1 LPGHGPEVQNAE
13 AKIEEYLTHRRE
25 REAQVVAA
33 LGAGAS
39 SLKEIVEVAY
49 VDVPLVKRR
58 YAELSAQAHL
68 EKLGH
73 RISQD

>member
-1 LPGHGPEVQNAE
+1 M
-13 AKIEEYLTHRRE
+13 
-25 REAQVVAA
+25 VAA
-33 LGAGAS
+33 LRLGAY
-39 SLKEIVEVAY
+39 SLKEIVEAAY
-49 VDVPLVKRR
+49 ADVPPAKLR